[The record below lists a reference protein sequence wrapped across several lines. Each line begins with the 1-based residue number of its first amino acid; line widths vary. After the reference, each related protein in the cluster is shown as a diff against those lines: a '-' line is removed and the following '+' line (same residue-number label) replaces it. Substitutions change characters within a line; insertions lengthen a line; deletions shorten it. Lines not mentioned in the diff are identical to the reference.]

1 MKARL
6 ALAASLLIPLS
17 TAAAWAQTSVR
28 THKASHVASKTAMTA
43 EDVARLTKAGV
54 SDEVILAQIR
64 AKHASF
70 DLSVDQL
77 VALKSAGVSDAV
89 IRTMTNATTSQA
101 AVTQAAVTK
110 PAATKPAAT
119 RAAVTKPAMTNAT
132 APPSVSS
139 IAWLPHND
147 PSGFSV
153 KYPQGW
159 QVQTERQS
167 GRIVI
172 LGPEKQEALIW
183 PAFLRGRQLD
193 SKSAAVLIRELAGRA
208 DPRLPWGMAQQ
219 EGNAIRV
226 SARGET
232 KGVALLRWNASAE
245 GTSILLVCVTA
256 PASQYSS
263 STEAFSGILNSFQ
276 FVADRKPA
284 VAQTTAAPA
293 KAAPKPPVTVA
304 WTRWTDPREGAFSA
318 SVPQGWNVSGGAIRQ
333 SASDIRQSLVVQSP
347 DGQVR
352 ITVGDPNIGIFTAPN
367 AMYSRFGLRQAT
379 VGDGTRL
386 QVRRFQPAAQFLNEY
401 IRSTVARECSGVAD
415 VSQESRSDLVS
426 ASAQHA
432 RAQGATNPQVSAAGA
447 WFSCNWNGREAR
459 GYYALASVLPLPG
472 RSGIWY
478 VENLHGFIASADRAR
493 QAGNIAQRVF
503 SSMGINEQWQQHE
516 NMLAANA
523 VQQDNERSAELQ
535 ARARQAIADDERKTS
550 DAIVNGYNAR
560 SKVYDEIDRKRENA
574 ILGTVDVVDPNTGRQ
589 YKIDNYSDYH
599 WMSDSGVIAG
609 TRSDTSPGAGWHE
622 MIDLP

>member
-1 MKARL
+1 MKMGL
-6 ALAASLLIPLS
+6 ASAASLWM
-17 TAAAWAQTSVR
+17 AVGVWAQTSVR
-28 THKASHVASKTAMTA
+28 THNASHLASKTVMTA
-43 EDVARLTKAGV
+43 EDVARLAKARV

-64 AKHASF
+64 ARHASF

-77 VALKSAGVSDAV
+77 IALKTAGVSDAV
-89 IRTMTNATTSQA
+89 IRAMTSPTITSPTMTSSTAKTA
-101 AVTQAAVTK
+101 AK
-110 PAATKPAAT
+110 PALEPAS
-119 RAAVTKPAMTNAT
+119 
-132 APPSVSS
+132 AP
-139 IAWLPHND
+139 IAWLNHND

-159 QVQTERQS
+159 QVRIERES
-167 GRIVI
+167 GRIVVA
-172 LGPEKQEALIW
+172 GPEKQEALIW
-183 PAFLRGRQLD
+183 PAFLHGRQLD
-193 SKSAAVLIRELAGRA
+193 SQSAAVLVRQLASRA
-208 DPRLPWGMAQQ
+208 APTLPWGTPQQ
-219 EGNAIRV
+219 EGNAVRV
-226 SARGET
+226 PARGAT

-256 PASQYSS
+256 RASQYSS
-263 STEAFSGILNSFQ
+263 STEAFTGILNSFQ
-276 FVADRKPA
+276 FLADRKAPGAPMPPA
-284 VAQTTAAPA
+284 VQ
-293 KAAPKPPVTVA
+293 PVS

-318 SVPQGWNVSGGAIRQ
+318 SVPQGWSASGGAFRQ
-333 SASDIRQSLVVQSP
+333 SATDIRQSLVVQSP
-347 DGQVR
+347 DGQIR

-386 QVRRFQPAAQFLNEY
+386 QVRRFQPAAQFLHEY
-401 IRSTVARECSGVAD
+401 MRGTIARECAGMSNISEENRG
-415 VSQESRSDLVS
+415 DLVS

-447 WFSCNWNGREAR
+447 AFSCTWNGREAR
-459 GYYALASVLPLPG
+459 GYYALATVLPLPG

-493 QAGNIAQRVF
+493 EAQDIARRVF
-503 SSMGINEQWQQHE
+503 SSMGINEQWRQQE
-516 NMLAANA
+516 NVMAATA
-523 VQQDNERSAELQ
+523 VQQDSARAAEIQ
-535 ARARQAIADDERKTS
+535 ARARQSLADDERQTS

-560 SKVYDEIDRKRENA
+560 SKVYDEIDRRRENA

-599 WMSDSGVIAG
+599 WMGDSGVIAG
-609 TRSDTSPGAGWHE
+609 TRTDTSPGAGWHE